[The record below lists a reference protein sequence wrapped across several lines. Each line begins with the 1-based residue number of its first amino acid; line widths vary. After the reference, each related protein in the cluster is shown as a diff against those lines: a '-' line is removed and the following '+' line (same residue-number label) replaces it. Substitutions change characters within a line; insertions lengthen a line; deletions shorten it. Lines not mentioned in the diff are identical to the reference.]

1 MTKVPEID
9 ERPNT
14 SDDDAVVDA
23 ARRLQK
29 LRRPKTWADEM
40 AIVLERSPRLR
51 RVIRVVTQ
59 KYDEDADDVGQVVK
73 IALIDAIKRRKV
85 PKPEGMFAVAW
96 QIAKRACLR
105 ELEKRNATVS
115 LDELIDNVGGLD
127 EIGESESDIDA
138 IQDKLHRNSLLG
150 AMRKYYEASMQKKQ
164 LDQNQSP
171 PVAALPAPL
180 AGLSMKPR
188 ERISRAKV
196 NRESNISKI
205 RRTPEQQRLYELW
218 KATGYAQVKYVEEI
232 NKFYANNAV
241 VEVNGHKEKY
251 TLSADA
257 FKAYIA
263 ARTKSVHPIA
273 LQYAENFHRMC
284 GEKNIA
290 EMKAFVEKHGGI
302 PGVVRAWA
310 KRLGIMDEAQIDR
323 GVAAVIGVN
332 HTTVNR
338 WRRGFQKPRISEV
351 MVYELRVRNWIREPT
366 QSTTH
371 AQHKPSKRD
380 ATPFNSE
387 VGLNLPVGVNLEEF
401 GPEPI
406 MQRVPGR
413 PRKTA
418 E

>member
-29 LRRPKTWADEM
+29 HRRPKTWADEM

-59 KYDEDADDVGQVVK
+59 KYDENADDVGQVVK

-115 LDELIDNVGGLD
+115 LDELIDNVGGID
-127 EIGESESDIDA
+127 EIGESESEIDA
-138 IQDKLHRNSLLG
+138 IQDKLHRDSLLG
-150 AMRKYYEASMQKKQ
+150 AMRKYREASMQKKQ
-164 LDQNQSP
+164 SDQGESA

-188 ERISRAKV
+188 ARISRAKI
-196 NRESNISKI
+196 NREANISKI

-218 KATGYAQVKYVEEI
+218 KASGFAQVDYVDQI
-232 NKFYANNAV
+232 NEFYANNAM

-263 ARTKSVHPIA
+263 ARTKSVHPSA
-273 LQYAENFHRMC
+273 LLYAENFNRLFV
-284 GEKNIA
+284 EKHIA
-290 EMKAFVEKHGGI
+290 AMQSFVEKHGGI
-302 PGVVRAWA
+302 PGVVLAWA
-310 KRLGIMDEAQIDR
+310 KRLGIKDEAQIDR
-323 GVAAVIGVN
+323 GVADAIGVN

-338 WRRGFQKPRISEV
+338 WRREFQKPTLAELL
-351 MVYELRVRNWIREPT
+351 VYEGKVEQRRKDKKA
-366 QSTTH
+366 QSV
-371 AQHKPSKRD
+371 ASVQ
-380 ATPFNSE
+380 E
-387 VGLNLPVGVNLEEF
+387 
-401 GPEPI
+401 
-406 MQRVPGR
+406 
-413 PRKTA
+413 
-418 E
+418 

>member
-1 MTKVPEID
+1 MTKMPEID
-9 ERPNT
+9 ARPNT
-14 SDDDAVVDA
+14 ADDTAVVDA

-29 LRRPKTWADEM
+29 QRRPKTWADEM

-51 RVIRVVTQ
+51 RVVRVVTQ

-73 IALIDAIKRRKV
+73 IALIDAVRRRKV
-85 PKPEGMFAVAW
+85 PKPEGVFAVAW

-127 EIGESESDIDA
+127 EIGESESSIDA
-138 IQDKLHRNSLLG
+138 IQDKLHRDSLLG
-150 AMRKYYEASMQKKQ
+150 AMRKYREASMQKKQ
-164 LDQNQSP
+164 LDQGESQ

-188 ERISRAKV
+188 GRIARAKT
-196 NRESNISKI
+196 NREANISNV
-205 RRTPEQQRLYELW
+205 RRTAEQQRLYELW
-218 KATGYAQVKYVEEI
+218 QASGFAQVDYVGQL
-232 NKFYANNAV
+232 NAFYANNTV

-273 LQYAENFHRMC
+273 LQYAENFNRL
-284 GEKNIA
+284 
-290 EMKAFVEKHGGI
+290 FVEKHIAAMQVFVERHGGI
-302 PGVVRAWA
+302 PGVVLAWA
-310 KRLGIMDEAQIDR
+310 KRLGIKDEAQIDR
-323 GVAAVIGVN
+323 GVAEVIGVN

-338 WRRGFQKPRISEV
+338 WRREFQKPTLAELL
-351 MVYELRVRNWIREPT
+351 VYE
-366 QSTTH
+366 
-371 AQHKPSKRD
+371 SKVEQRRKD
-380 ATPFNSE
+380 IKA
-387 VGLNLPVGVNLEEF
+387 
-401 GPEPI
+401 
-406 MQRVPGR
+406 RVPMPGQ
-413 PRKTA
+413 